1 MPGSL
6 TLYQNDPLWKDKPL
20 GFSTDSTLG
29 MFGCL
34 LTSLAMVSNA
44 LGADETPDTLNEK
57 MKAAKAFQGPWI
69 KAFLI
74 GAALPN
80 VKYVKN
86 VECYGD
92 VPAPMSE
99 IDGWLAAGKPVIV
112 EVDYSPD
119 PDIQNHW
126 IVIYAKQGDDYLIRD
141 PWKGAKSDQTLN
153 QKYGFAGSAS
163 QLINRVILLD
173 GTPVSGSTSAAAP
186 TPASAPPPKA
196 APPPTPTPPPASTA
210 TPSGFVV
217 MSNVD
222 ALTLRSSPQI
232 AENNILKR
240 LPANSKLLA
249 LETEATAKAK
259 VGQQNQWIK
268 VRDIEGKDGYVAAWY
283 VTSATEPALGVRPTP
298 TGGQKADAPK
308 TLTVRTTADSV
319 TLRSK
324 PVVAAATAI
333 KTLPLNSELLVIETS
348 APEKKIGVQNQWL
361 QVKDIQGQEGYV
373 AAWYVKKS

>member
-44 LGADETPDTLNEK
+44 FGADETPDTLNEK
-57 MKAAKAFQGPWI
+57 MKASKAFQGPWI

-126 IVIYAKQGDDYLIRD
+126 IVIYARQGDDYLIRD

-153 QKYGFAGSAS
+153 QKYSFAGSPS

-173 GTPVSGSTSAAAP
+173 GTPMSGST
-186 TPASAPPPKA
+186 TASAPPSTPPAKTT
-196 APPPTPTPPPASTA
+196 PPPTTPPPPTSSS

-232 AENNILKR
+232 ADNNILKR
-240 LPANSKLLA
+240 LPANSKLLS
-249 LETEATAKAK
+249 LEAEATAKGK

-268 VRDIEGKDGYVAAWY
+268 VRDIEGKEGYVAAWY
-283 VTSATEPALGVRPTP
+283 VTSASEPALGARPTP
-298 TGGQKADAPK
+298 TGGQKADPPK

-324 PVVAAATAI
+324 PVVANDTAI
-333 KTLPLNSELLVIETS
+333 KTLPLNSELLVIETG
-348 APEKKIGVQNQWL
+348 APEKKIGAQNQWL
-361 QVKDIQGQEGYV
+361 QVKDIQGKEGYV
-373 AAWYVKKS
+373 AAWYVKKG

>member
-44 LGADETPDTLNEK
+44 LGADETPDSLNEK

-69 KAFLI
+69 RAFMI
-74 GAALPN
+74 GSALPN
-80 VKYVKN
+80 VKFVKN

-99 IDGWLAAGKPVIV
+99 IDGWLASGKPVIV

-126 IVIYAKQGDDYLIRD
+126 IVIYAKQGEDYLIRD

-173 GTPVSGSTSAAAP
+173 GTPVSGSTSA
-186 TPASAPPPKA
+186 S
-196 APPPTPTPPPASTA
+196 APPPTPPAKTTPPPAPAPTPPATGS

-232 AENNILKR
+232 ADNNILKR

-249 LETEATAKAK
+249 LEAEATAKAK

-268 VRDIEGKDGYVAAWY
+268 VRDIEGKEGYVAAWF
-283 VTSATEPALGVRPTP
+283 VTSASEPALGARPTP
-298 TGGQKADAPK
+298 TGGQKADPPK
-308 TLTVRTTADSV
+308 TLRVRTTADSV

-324 PVVAAATAI
+324 PMVAADTI
-333 KTLPLNSELLVIETS
+333 IQTMPLNSELLVIETGT
-348 APEKKIGVQNQWL
+348 PEKKIGVQNQWL
-361 QVKDIQGQEGYV
+361 QVKDLQGKEGYV
-373 AAWYVKKS
+373 AAWFVKKA

>member
-1 MPGSL
+1 MGEL
-6 TLYQNDPLWKDKPL
+6 TLYQNDDRWKDKFL
-20 GFSTDSTLG
+20 GFANDSTIG
-29 MFGCL
+29 QFGCL
-34 LTSLAMVSNA
+34 LTSLSMVSNA
-44 LGADETPDTLNEK
+44 LGADETPETLNEK

-69 KAFLI
+69 RAFMI
-74 GAALPN
+74 GSALPN

-92 VPAPMSE
+92 VPAPISE
-99 IDGWLAAGKPVIV
+99 IDSWLATGKPVIV

-153 QKYGFAGSAS
+153 QKYGFAGGPV
-163 QLINRVILLD
+163 QLINRVIFLD
-173 GTPVSGSTSAAAP
+173 GTPASGSTSAAP
-186 TPASAPPPKA
+186 PASTPSKTTPPP
-196 APPPTPTPPPASTA
+196 PPPPPASTT

-217 MSNVD
+217 MTNVD

-232 AENNILKR
+232 ADNNILKR
-240 LPANSKLLA
+240 LPVNSKLLA
-249 LETEATAKAK
+249 LEAEATAKAK

-283 VTSATEPALGVRPTP
+283 VTSATEPALGARPNP
-298 TGGQKADAPK
+298 TGGQKADPPK

-324 PVVAAATAI
+324 PVVAADTVI
-333 KTLPLNSELLVIETS
+333 KTLPLNSELLVTETGT
-348 APEKKIGVQNQWL
+348 PEKKIGVQNQWL
-361 QVKDIQGQEGYV
+361 QVKDIQGKEGYV
-373 AAWYVKKS
+373 AAWYVKKG